1 MRDLPAPRPK
11 WSPGTGPGLLAW
23 SRKVPQRESPKS
35 GRPLL
40 LSPKPSDSA
49 SPPYNFAVSLHQP
62 PVPCLKL
69 MLEQS
74 RNGSE
79 MSGVTLQRLSIGG
92 ACVPTLMAGLL
103 LLASSALAA
112 AQSAS
117 ATVVCVGSDRQ
128 TLESSNPVRRVITED
143 VAVVY
148 RLGVPIDDREG
159 MEQSLVAELGDV
171 AEASCLWSDAG
182 DSHVVIIRYTGAIRR
197 DLTLDPDDPRFQAFS
212 VGYGTSAQAA
222 EENATRLDA
231 RFSTY
236 ADRSGYDVLV
246 AESWAVGADGS
257 AGTAQEAG
265 EPGPISADV
274 PRVAA
279 TAPFKPRETCA
290 ESVTE
295 GACWMEVANQP
306 ACYLRSPRGRG
317 RGTWSGQCAG
327 GYAQGTGAIVWSGG
341 SVIDE
346 TGTHIDGI
354 RHGRWVVRW
363 NFDGTVQEGTYVDGE
378 KNGPWLTCHL
388 ADGAV
393 LAYTESYVAGKE
405 DDIEY
410 STHRNPDTMARCV
423 TLMGG
428 QDE

>member
-11 WSPGTGPGLLAW
+11 WSPGTGPGLMAW

-40 LSPKPSDSA
+40 LPPKPSDSA
-49 SPPYNFAVSLHQP
+49 SPPYDFAVSLHQP

-69 MLEQS
+69 MVKQS

-79 MSGVTLQRLSIGG
+79 MSGETLQRLSIGG

-103 LLASSALAA
+103 LLASSAPAA

-159 MEQSLVAELGDV
+159 IEQSLVAELGDV
-171 AEASCLWSDAG
+171 AEASCIWSNPG
-182 DSHVVIIRYTGAIRR
+182 DSYVVIIRYTGAIRR

-222 EENATRLDA
+222 EENATRVDA

-236 ADRSGYDVLV
+236 ADGSGYDVLV
-246 AESWAVGADGS
+246 AEDGS
-257 AGTAQEAG
+257 SGHGGLAGWRALSTDSPCRVEA
-265 EPGPISADV
+265 
-274 PRVAA
+274 AA
-279 TAPFKPRETCA
+279 T
-290 ESVTE
+290 
-295 GACWMEVANQP
+295 
-306 ACYLRSPRGRG
+306 SPRLGN
-317 RGTWSGQCAG
+317 
-327 GYAQGTGAIVWSGG
+327 IPNL
-341 SVIDE
+341 
-346 TGTHIDGI
+346 
-354 RHGRWVVRW
+354 
-363 NFDGTVQEGTYVDGE
+363 NFV
-378 KNGPWLTCHL
+378 
-388 ADGAV
+388 
-393 LAYTESYVAGKE
+393 
-405 DDIEY
+405 
-410 STHRNPDTMARCV
+410 
-423 TLMGG
+423 
-428 QDE
+428 